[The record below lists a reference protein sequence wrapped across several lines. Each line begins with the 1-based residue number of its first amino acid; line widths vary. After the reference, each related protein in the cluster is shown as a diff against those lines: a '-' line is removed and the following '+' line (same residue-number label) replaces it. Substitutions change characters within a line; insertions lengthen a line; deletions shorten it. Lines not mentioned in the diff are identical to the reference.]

1 MNCCF
6 KTLPALLGILDQGF
20 SKPKFKSLI
29 LYKLILASSLT
40 AGFLGLDWLMP
51 RVIYGQSLEPL
62 PLIFHTGN
70 LLNQNPTDKTN
81 KTGKTKLNPNN
92 LKSNNLNSSNSN
104 ISNSSLSNPNIS
116 NASKKQPLSIDP
128 ATKRRANEL
137 RQQGLNYRQQQ
148 RFSEAI
154 NALEQAAQLDPEA
167 VDGWIILGWTQHL
180 DRKSPEAASSL
191 WQAIY
196 RRPTTTEAFN
206 AIGIVYLVRGELPQ
220 AALLHSWAALLKTD
234 NEIAHYN
241 LNLTYQRQQQ
251 FDLALAHGELAAS
264 LEPTNPHPFVA
275 LAITHWLK
283 GDRPQAKQAYQ
294 SALRLDGRY
303 QSSEFLDHLTEAGFD
318 NTQVQQAK
326 QVLAMVK

>member
-1 MNCCF
+1 MNCCV
-6 KTLPALLGILDQGF
+6 KTLPALLNILDQSF
-20 SKPKFKSLI
+20 FKAKFKSLI

-40 AGFLGLDWLMP
+40 SVFLGLDWLLP
-51 RVIYGQSLEPL
+51 RAIYGQSLEPL
-62 PLIFHTGN
+62 PLIFNTSN
-70 LLNQNPTDKTN
+70 LLKKNPTDKTG
-81 KTGKTKLNPNN
+81 KTGKTKLNSNNLKPNN
-92 LKSNNLNSSNSN
+92 LTSGNFKINNAPKNQG
-104 ISNSSLSNPNIS
+104 LSV
-116 NASKKQPLSIDP
+116 DP
-128 ATKRRANEL
+128 AAKRRANEL
-137 RQQGLNYRQQQ
+137 RQQGLSYRQQQ
-148 RFSEAI
+148 RFAEAI

-167 VDGWIILGWTQHL
+167 IDGWIILGWTQHL

-283 GDRPQAKQAYQ
+283 GDRTQAKQAYQ

-318 NTQVQQAK
+318 NSQVQQAK
-326 QVLAMVK
+326 QVLATVK